1 MEALKI
7 KKKNDTKNETNIMSH
22 HSGTAIRRAY
32 LESSY
37 YPHFLFQVYICRK
50 EKMFHPG
57 YETTSILMSFFS
69 ILWQR
74 NQLSKKMFMKKFDK
88 NLEM

>member
-7 KKKNDTKNETNIMSH
+7 KKKNDTKNETNIISH

-37 YPHFLFQVYICRK
+37 CSHFLFQVYIYI
-50 EKMFHPG
+50 EKKKCF
-57 YETTSILMSFFS
+57 ILVMTQPVF
-69 ILWQR
+69 
-74 NQLSKKMFMKKFDK
+74 
-88 NLEM
+88 